1 MGRAAVGGH
10 ARFARGGP
18 GSRGLH
24 RGRWPLAGE
33 GFLGYPYSDYDYAD
47 PYLGGN
53 SDNSYESV
61 APQVVA
67 VQPASAGVA
76 PRPTR
81 LAPLLIE
88 WQGDRYVR
96 FGGAA
101 VREDGGAGH
110 PDYAEH
116 YRESAVAGRPTS
128 ARLKQLDASSSRDL
142 PPKDLPPTVLVY
154 RDGHR
159 EEIADYAIADG
170 VIYVGGSDWQ
180 NGVWTK
186 HIPLSA
192 LDAAAT
198 VQANQ
203 QRGAKFML
211 PSAPNVVIA
220 SF

>member
-1 MGRAAVGGH
+1 MGRAAAGGH
-10 ARFARGGP
+10 ARFARDGT
-18 GSRGLH
+18 GSRGFH
-24 RGRWPLAGE
+24 RGRWPLTGE
-33 GFLGYPYSDYDYAD
+33 GFLGYPFSDYDYDSID
-47 PYLGGN
+47 PYLAGN
-53 SDNSYESV
+53 SDNSYESA
-61 APQVVA
+61 APQVVV

-81 LAPLLIE
+81 PAPLLIE

-101 VREDGGAGH
+101 VKGDGGAAH
-110 PDYAEH
+110 PDYA
-116 YRESAVAGRPTS
+116 APVATRS
-128 ARLKQLDASSSRDL
+128 VVA
-142 PPKDLPPTVLVY
+142 PPKDLPTTVLVY

-159 EEIADYAIADG
+159 EEIPDYAIADG
-170 VIYVGGSDWQ
+170 VIYVRGSDWQ

-186 HIPLSA
+186 SIPLSS
-192 LDAAAT
+192 LDASAT

-203 QRGAKFML
+203 QRGARFML